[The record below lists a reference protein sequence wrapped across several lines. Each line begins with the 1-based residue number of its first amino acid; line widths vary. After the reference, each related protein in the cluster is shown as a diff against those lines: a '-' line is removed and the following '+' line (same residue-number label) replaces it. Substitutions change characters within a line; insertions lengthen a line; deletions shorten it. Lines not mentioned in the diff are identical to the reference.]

1 MSLVD
6 RFWLGIN
13 TDLAIAAKEFF
24 EMQMLL
30 LFKMF
35 CDNS

>member
-13 TDLAIAAKEFF
+13 TDLAIAAKEKFF
-24 EMQMLL
+24 EMQML
-30 LFKMF
+30 FPF
-35 CDNS
+35 